1 MTFRGLL
8 CLALLLPTL
17 VGVRSADAFCGCRH
31 IKAPRCQPADAK
43 YRVTMKIDL
52 AVVDGTV
59 EVLTQTGPFQMP
71 VADLDGKTVVFLALP
86 KGEVLQGFLAEEII
100 PGSLNIGTM
109 NGAQASITTSA
120 SFAPGEYELV
130 LFVDSVPGG
139 GSAPGPQR
147 GDIAA
152 FDNTICEP
160 TGVSVRFAVGCGD
173 TTVTLTNRHFIL
185 F

>member
-8 CLALLLPTL
+8 CLSLLLPAIA
-17 VGVRSADAFCGCRH
+17 GVPSADAICGCRH
-31 IKAPRCQPADAK
+31 VRAPRCQPLDAK
-43 YRVTMKIDL
+43 YRVTVRIDL
-52 AVVDGTV
+52 EVVDGTV
-59 EVLTQTGPFQMP
+59 EVLTQTGPFRMP
-71 VADLDGKTVVFLALP
+71 VADLDGKQIVFLALP
-86 KGEVLQGFLAEEII
+86 KGEVLQGFFEEVV
-100 PGSLNIGTM
+100 PGSINIGAM
-109 NGAQASITTSA
+109 NGAQASITTTA

-139 GSAPGPQR
+139 GAGPGPQR

-152 FDNTICEP
+152 FDNTTCEP
-160 TGVSVRFAVGCGD
+160 TGVSVRFAVGCED

>member
-1 MTFRGLL
+1 VTFRGLL
-8 CLALLLPTL
+8 CLTLLLPL
-17 VGVRSADAFCGCRH
+17 LGGIRSAAAFCGCRH
-31 IKAPRCQPADAK
+31 VKAPRCQPADGK
-43 YRVTMKIDL
+43 YRVTVKIDL
-52 AVVDGTV
+52 EVVDGTV
-59 EVLTQTGPFQMP
+59 EVLTQTGPFHMP
-71 VADLDGKTVVFLALP
+71 VADLDGKQLLFLALP
-86 KGEVLQGFLAEEII
+86 KGEILQGFLDEII

-109 NGAQASITTSA
+109 NGAQASVTTSA

-139 GSAPGPQR
+139 GNGPGPQR

-152 FDNTICEP
+152 FDNTVCEP
-160 TGVSVRFAVGCGD
+160 TGVSVRFAVGCED